1 MSSVIL
7 LKNLLLKRRASTR
20 EVFREL
26 LRAALVRL
34 YDISRY
40 HLFQKLKAYGFV
52 SNYVIFI
59 SYIFIFLPYKT
70 F

>member
-40 HLFQKLKAYGFV
+40 HLFQKLEAYGFV
-52 SNYVIFI
+52 SNYVTFI